1 MQLHKRCWSQVLEG
15 LTNVFPP
22 KGSDGFV
29 QIRLR
34 KAIIPDAL
42 TLEHVAK
49 EVDTCLLTQKK
60 KLLLGNKKIA
70 SSEELFN
77 CWNMPLFMDLE
88 RQEKFNI
95 LKVVKGNFKME
106 QKPINNDG
114 SSLLPAEKQKEPQLD
129 LEKHS
134 TGFR

>member
-49 EVDTCLLTQKK
+49 
-60 KLLLGNKKIA
+60 
-70 SSEELFN
+70 LFN

-134 TGFR
+134 TGFRLGE